1 MEIEQKSASKGLLA
15 VGWRIVVGGLAH
27 RFFGGLEYPT
37 QALQGAVPLTR
48 MTKCFHAAHS
58 HRTDDHA
65 SLPRLAP
72 ILAAGPANFKLGRPG
87 TFPAAPTLRIR

>member
-37 QALQGAVPLTR
+37 QVL
-48 MTKCFHAAHS
+48 
-58 HRTDDHA
+58 
-65 SLPRLAP
+65 
-72 ILAAGPANFKLGRPG
+72 
-87 TFPAAPTLRIR
+87 